1 MKFNLNKK
9 QTIYI
14 AIVLAIGIV
23 LAILILISQGGTKQL
38 PHEGDGSGHA
48 NHSHDSHSEAEPQT
62 GQHGGKLFTQNGYG
76 VEITIFEEG
85 VKPEFRVY
93 PYKNGKPLDPAT
105 SKVTITLERL
115 GRKPQKITFI
125 KENDYLK
132 GNAVVEEPHSFKVT
146 VDAQFGDKPYSFS
159 YQQIEARVSMT
170 DQQVEQGGIEMLTS
184 GPARI
189 KSTLQLIGHIS
200 FNEDRVV
207 YVVPRLAGV
216 VESVGAN
223 AGDQVRKGHI
233 LAVISSQ
240 ALADLRSELLAAQKR
255 LSLAST
261 IFEREKKLWEEK
273 ISAEQDYLQARN
285 VMQEAEIIT
294 QKVKQKLASLGGSLT
309 ASNLTR
315 YEIRAP
321 IDGIVMQKQISVGQ
335 VLKEDANIFVV
346 ADLSTV
352 WAVLTIYAK
361 DLNTVKIGQKATV
374 KSTSFEFQSSGS
386 VEHLGAL
393 LGEQTRTAEAHI
405 ILPNP
410 KGIWRPGMSVNIELV
425 ADEIEVPVAV
435 SADAI
440 QTVRDW
446 TAVFVRYGSFFEAR
460 PLELGRS
467 DSKFIEVVKGMS
479 AGELYAAK
487 NSFLI
492 KADLG
497 KAGATH
503 DH

>member
-1 MKFNLNKK
+1 MKLNPNKQ

-14 AIVLAIGIV
+14 AAVLAIGIV
-23 LAILILISQGGTKQL
+23 IAILILNSQGGTKQQ
-38 PHEGDGSGHA
+38 PHEENGSGQH
-48 NHSHDSHSEAEPQT
+48 SHSEEPQI

-76 VEITIFEEG
+76 IEITIFEEG

-93 PYKNGKPLDPAT
+93 TYKNGKPLDPAT

-115 GRKPQKITFI
+115 GQKPHKITFV
-125 KENDYLK
+125 KQNNYLK
-132 GNAVVEEPHSFKVT
+132 GNAIVEEPHSFKVT
-146 VDAQFGDKPYSFS
+146 VDAQFGNKPYSFT
-159 YQQIEARVSMT
+159 YEQIETRVSMT
-170 DQQVEQGGIEMLTS
+170 DQQVELGGIEMLTS
-184 GPARI
+184 GPAHI

-200 FNEDRVV
+200 FNEDHMV
-207 YVVPRLAGV
+207 YIVPRLAGV

-223 AGDQVRKGHI
+223 AGDHVRKGHV

-240 ALADLRSELLAAQKR
+240 ALADLRSELLAAQRR
-255 LSLAST
+255 LSLART
-261 IFEREKKLWEEK
+261 TFEREKNLWEEK

-285 VMQEAEIIT
+285 AMQEAEIVT
-294 QKVKQKLASLGGSLT
+294 QKVKQKLASLGGTLT
-309 ASNLTR
+309 TSSNLTR

-321 IDGIVMQKQISVGQ
+321 IDGIVMKKQISVGQ
-335 VLKEDANIFVV
+335 VLQEDANIFVV
-346 ADLSTV
+346 ADMSTV

-361 DLNTVKIGQKATV
+361 DLNTVKIGQMATV
-374 KSTSFEFQSSGS
+374 KATAFEYQSSGS
-386 VEHLGAL
+386 VDHLGGL

-410 KGIWRPGMSVNIELV
+410 KGIWRPGMPVNIELV
-425 ADEIEVPVAV
+425 ADETEVPVAV
-435 SADAI
+435 SVDAI
-440 QTVRDW
+440 QTVRNW
-446 TAVFVRYGSFFEAR
+446 TAAFVRYGTFFEAR

-467 DSKFIEVVKGMS
+467 DGQFIEVVKGLN
-479 AGELYAAK
+479 AGERYAAK

-497 KAGATH
+497 KAGASH

>member
-1 MKFNLNKK
+1 MKLNLNKK

-14 AIVLAIGIV
+14 TVVLAISIV
-23 LAILILISQGGTKQL
+23 LAILILNSQGGTKQQ
-38 PHEGDGSGHA
+38 PHEGDGGVNDGHSKTA
-48 NHSHDSHSEAEPQT
+48 PQT

-85 VKPEFRVY
+85 VAPEFRVY
-93 PYKNGKPLDPAT
+93 TYKNGKPLDPAT

-115 GRKPQKITFI
+115 GRKPQKITFV
-125 KENDYLK
+125 KQNDYLK
-132 GNAVVEEPHSFKVT
+132 GNAIIEEPHSFKVT
-146 VDAQFGDKPYSFS
+146 VDSQLGNKPYSFT
-159 YQQIEARVSMT
+159 YEQIEARVSMT

-200 FNEDRVV
+200 FNEDNVV

-216 VESVGAN
+216 VELVGAN

-233 LAVISSQ
+233 LAVISSP

-255 LSLAST
+255 LSLARIT
-261 IFEREKKLWEEK
+261 YEREKKLWEEK

-285 VMQEAEIIT
+285 VMQDAEIIT
-294 QKVKQKLASLGGSLT
+294 QRIKQKLASLGSAPT
-309 ASNLTR
+309 TTSNLAR
-315 YEIRAP
+315 YEIHAP

-361 DLNTVKIGQKATV
+361 DLNTVKVGQKATV
-374 KSTSFEFQSSGS
+374 KATAFEYQSSGI
-386 VEHLGAL
+386 VEHFGRL

-410 KGIWRPGMSVNIELV
+410 KGIWRPGLPVNIELV
-425 ADEIEVPVAV
+425 ADEVEVPVAV

-446 TAVFVRYGSFFEAR
+446 TAVFVRYGTFFEAH

-467 DSKFIEVVKGMS
+467 DGKFIEVVKGLS
-479 AGELYAAK
+479 AGERYAAK

-492 KADLG
+492 KTDMG
-497 KAGATH
+497 KDAASH
-503 DH
+503 EH

>member
-1 MKFNLNKK
+1 MKLNLNKK

-14 AIVLAIGIV
+14 AVVLAIGIV
-23 LAILILISQGGTKQL
+23 LAILILISQGGTKQQ
-38 PHEGDGSGHA
+38 PHAGEGSG
-48 NHSHDSHSEAEPQT
+48 HDSHSHDKHSEAETRT

-105 SKVTITLERL
+105 SSVTITLERL

-146 VDAQFGDKPYSFS
+146 VDAQFGNKPYSFA
-159 YQQIEARVSMT
+159 YEQIEARVSMT

-184 GPARI
+184 GPAHI

-255 LSLAST
+255 LSLART
-261 IFEREKKLWEEK
+261 TFEREKKLWEEK

-294 QKVKQKLASLGGSLT
+294 QKVKQKLASLGGALT
-309 ASNLTR
+309 TNNLTR

-374 KSTSFEFQSSGS
+374 KSTSFELQSSGS

-410 KGIWRPGMSVNIELV
+410 KGIWRPGMPVNIELV

-446 TAVFVRYGSFFEAR
+446 TAVFVRYGTFFEAH

-467 DSKFIEVVKGMS
+467 DSKFIEVVNGLS
-479 AGELYAAK
+479 AGERYAAK

-497 KAGATH
+497 KAGASH

>member
-1 MKFNLNKK
+1 MKFDLSKK
-9 QTIYI
+9 QIIYI
-14 AIVLAIGIV
+14 AIVLAIGIL
-23 LAILILISQGGTKQL
+23 LAMLILISPGSTKQH
-38 PHEGDGSGHA
+38 PHEGGGSGH
-48 NHSHDSHSEAEPQT
+48 NNHSEAEPQT

-85 VKPEFRVY
+85 VKPEFRIY
-93 PYKNGKPLDPAT
+93 PYKNGKPLDPDT
-105 SKVTITLERL
+105 SKITVTLERL

-132 GNAVVEEPHSFKVT
+132 GNAIVEEPHSFKVT
-146 VDAQFGDKPYSFS
+146 VDAQFGNKPYSFT
-159 YQQIEARVSMT
+159 YEQIEARVSMT

-223 AGDQVRKGHI
+223 AGDSVRKGHV

-255 LSLAST
+255 LSLART
-261 IFEREKKLWEEK
+261 TFEREKKLWEEK

-294 QKVKQKLASLGGSLT
+294 QSVKQKLASLGGSLT
-309 ASNLTR
+309 NTSNLTR

-352 WAVLTIYAK
+352 WAVLTIYSK
-361 DLNTVKIGQKATV
+361 DLNTVKIGQNATV

-405 ILPNP
+405 ILSNP

-446 TAVFVRYGSFFEAR
+446 TAVFVRHGTFFEVR

-467 DSKFIEVVKGMS
+467 DGKFIEVVKGLS
-479 AGELYAAK
+479 AGERYAAK

-497 KAGATH
+497 KAGASH

>member
-1 MKFNLNKK
+1 MKFDLNKK
-9 QTIYI
+9 QIIYI
-14 AIVLAIGIV
+14 AIVLAIGIL
-23 LAILILISQGGTKQL
+23 LAMLILISPGSTKQQ
-38 PHEGDGSGHA
+38 PHEGDGSGHD
-48 NHSHDSHSEAEPQT
+48 NHSEAEPQT

-93 PYKNGKPLDPAT
+93 PYKNGKPLDPDT
-105 SKVTITLERL
+105 SKVTVTLERL

-132 GNAVVEEPHSFKVT
+132 GNAIVEEPHSFKVT
-146 VDAQFGDKPYSFS
+146 VDAQFGNKPYSFT
-159 YQQIEARVSMT
+159 YEQIEARVNMT

-223 AGDQVRKGHI
+223 AGDSVRKGHV

-255 LSLAST
+255 LSLART
-261 IFEREKKLWEEK
+261 TFEREKKLWEEK

-294 QKVKQKLASLGGSLT
+294 QSVKQKLASLGGSLT
-309 ASNLTR
+309 NTSNLTR

-352 WAVLTIYAK
+352 WAVLTIYSK
-361 DLNTVKIGQKATV
+361 DLNTVKIGQNATV

-405 ILPNP
+405 ILSNP

-446 TAVFVRYGSFFEAR
+446 TAVFVRHGTFFEAR

-467 DSKFIEVVKGMS
+467 DGNFIEVVKGLS
-479 AGELYAAK
+479 AGERYAAK

-497 KAGATH
+497 KAGASH